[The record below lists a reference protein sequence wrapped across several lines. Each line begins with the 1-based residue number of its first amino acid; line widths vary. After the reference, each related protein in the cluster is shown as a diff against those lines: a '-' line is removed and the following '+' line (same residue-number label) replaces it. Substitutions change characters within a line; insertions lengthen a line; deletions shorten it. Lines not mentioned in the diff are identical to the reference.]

1 MPVWFLADPPR
12 TDIELIDPLSRS
24 VQAHYVWGFP
34 RLRFMGGSRPDIV
47 DLVRIQSPPGWF
59 AEEGWHLTPETLTT
73 SERLG
78 RHEAVAY
85 IKSRPEAALLI
96 IGAEST
102 GQAAEIALTIDG
114 RAIEN
119 LSVPAGGRVFKRL
132 TLEPGAL
139 ASTAPLNKLVA
150 AYAGPDGKPQ
160 TVRLTQFAV
169 APPEALFAMHHA
181 GWNEIEYSKELQR
194 RWRWTTAKAETF
206 INSGGRDLTVTLTGE
221 SPLRYFDAPPRIT
234 VRAGG
239 QVLATAQPSEDFEI
253 TFKVPASA
261 LAASD
266 GMISIET
273 DKTFVP
279 HEQSGSPDRR
289 TLGLRIFDFR
299 VSN

>member
-1 MPVWFLADPPR
+1 
-12 TDIELIDPLSRS
+12 
-24 VQAHYVWGFP
+24 
-34 RLRFMGGSRPDIV
+34 
-47 DLVRIQSPPGWF
+47 
-59 AEEGWHLTPETLTT
+59 
-73 SERLG
+73 
-78 RHEAVAY
+78 
-85 IKSRPEAALLI
+85 
-96 IGAEST
+96 
-102 GQAAEIALTIDG
+102 
-114 RAIEN
+114 
-119 LSVPAGGRVFKRL
+119 
-132 TLEPGAL
+132 
-139 ASTAPLNKLVA
+139 
-150 AYAGPDGKPQ
+150 
-160 TVRLTQFAV
+160 
-169 APPEALFAMHHA
+169 MHHA